1 MNRITEVTCLL
12 TVACLTTLSLAQP
25 PQAKPYQIDPA
36 IQKATTSPME
46 PYLAWF
52 QADRGNLSRFYN
64 IALSPTRHAQF
75 RAFYRQW
82 QELLTKLPFDSFPQD
97 AKIDYL
103 LLKNYLTREQRQL
116 ELRIKEQ
123 AEYMPLILFAPK
135 IIALEEARKRMEK
148 LDSAKTADLL
158 NGLKKEIE
166 DQRAALSQRTKPTRF
181 VANRASIAV
190 AALQNHLRQW
200 HNFHQGYD
208 PLYSWWCEAP
218 YKNVD
223 DALGSYARYLRET
236 IAGIRGSDDI
246 VGDPIGKEMLL
257 NELEYEMIPYSPE
270 QLVTIANEEFAW
282 CEAEMKKAAKEMGF
296 GDNWKQALEKVKALH
311 VEPGQQPT
319 MIRDLA
325 WEAID
330 FVTKRDLVTVPE
342 LCKSTW
348 RMEMMTPER
357 QLVSP
362 FFLGGEVILV
372 SFPTNG
378 MQHEQKLMSMR
389 GNNRYFSRATVHHE
403 LIPGHHLQGFMQARY
418 RQHRGM
424 FNTPFWIE
432 GWALYWEM
440 FLYANGFPTTPEEK
454 VGMLF
459 WRMHRC
465 ARIIFSL
472 SFHLGTMSPQQCID
486 FLVDRVGHERDNATA
501 EVRRSFAGMYGP
513 LYQAAYMLGGLQI
526 RAMRKEL
533 VESGKMT
540 NKEFHDQILQQNSIP
555 IEMVR
560 AALSNAQLTRDF
572 KPEWK
577 FYGDVKGAEE
587 KK

>member
-1 MNRITEVTCLL
+1 MRRITLVCCLL
-12 TVACLTTLSLAQP
+12 ACLTTITLAQP
-25 PQAKPYQIDPA
+25 PQTKPYRLDAPSKPIS
-36 IQKATTSPME
+36 ISPMV
-46 PYLAWF
+46 PYIEWF
-52 QADRGNLSRFYN
+52 QADRGNLTRFYN
-64 IALSPTRHAQF
+64 IALSPTRQAQF
-75 RAFYRQW
+75 RGLYREW
-82 QELLTKLPFDSFPQD
+82 LDLLTRLPFDTFPQEG
-97 AKIDYL
+97 KVDYL
-103 LLKNYLTREQRQL
+103 LLKNYLTHEKRQL
-116 ELRIKEQ
+116 EIRIKEQ
-123 AEYMPLILFAPK
+123 AEYMPLIKFADK
-135 IIALEEARKRMEK
+135 IIQLEEARKRMEK
-148 LDSAKTADLL
+148 IDPAKTADLL
-158 NGLKKEIE
+158 TQLKK
-166 DQRAALSQRTKPTRF
+166 DVDAQKASLSQRTKPTKF
-181 VANRASIAV
+181 IANRASIA
-190 AALQNHLRQW
+190 ATSLQNHLRQW

-208 PLYSWWCEAP
+208 PLYSWWCEQP

-223 DALGSYARYLRET
+223 EALGSYARYLKES
-236 IAGIRGSDDI
+236 IAGITSSTEI

-282 CEAEMKKAAKEMGF
+282 CDAEIRKAAKEMGF
-296 GDNWKQALEKVKALH
+296 GDDWKAALEKVKNLH
-311 VEPGQQPT
+311 VEPGQQPG

-325 WEAID
+325 HEAIE

-342 LCKSTW
+342 LCRTTW
-348 RMEMMTPER
+348 RMEMLSPER
-357 QLVSP
+357 QLISP
-362 FFLGGEVILV
+362 FFLGGEVIQV

-403 LIPGHHLQGFMQARY
+403 LIPGHHLQGYMQARF
-418 RQHRGM
+418 RQHRDL

-440 FLYANGFPTTPEEK
+440 FLYSNEFPKTPEEK

-472 SFHLGTMSPQQCID
+472 SFHLGTMTPQQCID

-533 VESGKMT
+533 VESGKLT
-540 NKEFHDQILQQNSIP
+540 NKQFHDGILQENSIP

-560 AALSNAQLTRDF
+560 ASLSNAPLTRDF
-572 KPEWK
+572 KAAWK
-577 FYGDVKGAEE
+577 FYGEVKRTGE

>member
-1 MNRITEVTCLL
+1 
-12 TVACLTTLSLAQP
+12 
-25 PQAKPYQIDPA
+25 
-36 IQKATTSPME
+36 ME

-64 IALSPTRHAQF
+64 IAISPTRQAQF

-200 HNFHQGYD
+200 HIFYQGYD

-223 DALGSYARYLRET
+223 DALGSYARYLHET

-257 NELEYEMIPYSPE
+257 NELEFEMIPYSPE

-282 CEAEMKKAAKEMGF
+282 CEAEMKKASKEMGF
-296 GDNWKQALEKVKALH
+296 GDNWKQALEKVKTLH
-311 VEPGQQPT
+311 VEPGQQPA

-389 GNNRYFSRATVHHE
+389 GNNRYFSRATVFHE
-403 LIPGHHLQGFMQARY
+403 LIPGHHLQGFMQAWY
-418 RQHRGM
+418 RQHRNM

-472 SFHLGTMSPQQCID
+472 SFHLGTMTPQQCID

-560 AALSNAQLTRDF
+560 AALSNASLTRDY
-572 KPEWK
+572 KAEWK

>member
-1 MNRITEVTCLL
+1 MRPLSVILAALTIVT
-12 TVACLTTLSLAQP
+12 VSAAQP
-25 PQAKPYQIDPA
+25 PQTKPYQVDPA
-36 IQKATTSPME
+36 IHKATTSPME
-46 PYLAWF
+46 PYITWF
-52 QADRGNLSRFYN
+52 QADRGNLNRFYN
-64 IALSPTRHAQF
+64 IALSPTRQAQF
-75 RAFYRQW
+75 RTLYRQW
-82 QELLTKLPFDSFPQD
+82 QELLTKLPFDTFPLD
-97 AKIDYL
+97 AKVDYL

-148 LDSAKTADLL
+148 IDPAKTADLL

-166 DQRAALSQRTKPTRF
+166 EQRSALSQRTKPTKF
-181 VANRASIAV
+181 IANRASIAV

-200 HNFHQGYD
+200 HTFHNGYD

-218 YKNVD
+218 HKNVD
-223 DALGSYARYLRET
+223 EALGSYARYLRET

-282 CEAEMKKAAKEMGF
+282 CEAEMKKASKEMGF
-296 GDNWKQALEKVKALH
+296 GDNWKQALEKVKTLH

-342 LCKSTW
+342 LCRTTW

-403 LIPGHHLQGFMQARY
+403 LIPGHHLQGFMTARY
-418 RQHRGM
+418 RQHRSM

-472 SFHLGTMSPQQCID
+472 SFHLGTMTPQQCID

-560 AALSNAQLTRDF
+560 AALSNAALTRDF
-572 KPEWK
+572 KADWK
-577 FYGDVKGAEE
+577 FYGDVKATSEN
-587 KK
+587 K

>member
-1 MNRITEVTCLL
+1 M
-12 TVACLTTLSLAQP
+12 A
-25 PQAKPYQIDPA
+25 PYI
-36 IQKATTSPME
+36 E
-46 PYLAWF
+46 WY
-52 QADRGNLSRFYN
+52 QADRGNLNRFYN
-64 IALSPTRHAQF
+64 ITLSPNRQAQF
-75 RAFYRQW
+75 RALYRQW
-82 QELLTKLPFDSFPQD
+82 LELLTRLPFDTYPQE
-97 AKIDYL
+97 AKVDYL

-116 ELRIKEQ
+116 EIRIKEQ
-123 AEYMPLILFAPK
+123 AEYMPLIQFAPK

-148 LDSAKTADLL
+148 IDPAKTAELL
-158 NGLKKEIE
+158 NGLKKEIDE
-166 DQRAALSQRTKPTRF
+166 QRTALSHRTKPTKF
-181 VANRASIAV
+181 IANRASIV
-190 AALQNHLRQW
+190 TSALQNHIRQW

-223 DALGSYARYLRET
+223 EALGSYARYLRESV
-236 IAGIRGSDDI
+236 AGIRGGDEI

-282 CEAEMKKAAKEMGF
+282 CEAEMKKASQELGF
-296 GDNWKQALEKVKALH
+296 GDDWKKALEKVKTLH
-311 VEPGQQPT
+311 EEPGKQPM

-330 FVTKRDLVTVPE
+330 YVSKNDLVTVPE
-342 LCKSTW
+342 LCKNTW
-348 RMEMMTPER
+348 RMEMMSPER

-362 FFLGGEVILV
+362 FFLGGEVIQV
-372 SFPTNG
+372 SFPTNS

-403 LIPGHHLQGFMQARY
+403 LIPGHHLQGFMTARY
-418 RQHRGM
+418 RQHRQL
-424 FNTPFWIE
+424 FNTPFWVE

-440 FLYANGFPTTPEEK
+440 YLYANNFARTPEEK
-454 VGMLF
+454 IGMLF

-472 SFHLGTMSPQQCID
+472 SFHLGTMTPKECID

-513 LYQAAYMLGGLQI
+513 LYQAAYMLGGLQV
-526 RAMRKEL
+526 REMKKEL
-533 VESGKMT
+533 VDSGKM
-540 NKEFHDQILQQNSIP
+540 KIKDFHDQILQQNSIP
-555 IEMVR
+555 MELVR
-560 AALSNAQLTRDF
+560 AAISNTPLTRDL
-572 KPEWK
+572 KPGWK
-577 FYGDVKGAEE
+577 FYGEVKATEE